1 SLIADFLSE
10 VPAQHNP
17 TVGITAA
24 IKKVIEDHR
33 KKLDSEPSS
42 CHKNEYAKVAAL
54 KAIKDIAEA
63 EDFTNRLSLY
73 RTVLGR
79 GIDNAERRT
88 ANRDS
93 VLKDLKISCGSAS
106 RGMQQSLSSDF
117 MAALPKFGDRAA
129 RMLSER
135 YGIKDYLNS
144 TMQSKAPGALS
155 HVMKKTKDWSEKAP
169 SFDTLYE
176 HLTSHSLNRSIAK
189 HYLSKMDVSMEVI
202 NELQFM
208 PNRRAFIEALSRA
221 LNGRT
226 PDLPAFKLSGSAE
239 QQHDN
244 LALATA

>member
-1 SLIADFLSE
+1 

-17 TVGITAA
+17 TVRIAAA
-24 IKKVIEDHR
+24 INKVIKDHQ
-33 KKLDSEPSS
+33 KKLNVDPSS
-42 CHKNEYAKVAAL
+42 RHKNDEAKIAAL
-54 KAIKDIAEA
+54 MAIKDIAKA
-63 EDFTNRLSLY
+63 DDFTNRLSLY
-73 RTVLGR
+73 RTVLGCE
-79 GIDNAERRT
+79 IDNAERRT

-106 RGMQQSLSSDF
+106 PGMQQSLSSDF
-117 MAALPKFGDRAA
+117 MAALPKFGDCAA

-135 YGIKDYLNS
+135 YGIKDYLDS
-144 TMQSKAPGALS
+144 KMQSKAADALS
-155 HVMKKTKDWSEKAP
+155 HVMKKIMRWSEKVP

-221 LNGRT
+221 LNVPA
-226 PDLPAFKLSGSAE
+226 PDLPVFKLTGNVE
-239 QQHDN
+239 QQQDN
-244 LALATA
+244 VALATA